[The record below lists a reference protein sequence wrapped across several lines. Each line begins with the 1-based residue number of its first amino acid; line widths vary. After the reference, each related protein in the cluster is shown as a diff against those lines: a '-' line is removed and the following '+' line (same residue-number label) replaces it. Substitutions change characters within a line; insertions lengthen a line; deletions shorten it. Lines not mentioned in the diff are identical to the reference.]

1 MKSILW
7 KILGTHKLIYSM
19 GIARKKRDRG
29 KKRLKIRKAVTKCMS
44 YLDSESVNTMQK
56 YKYETIREI

>member
-1 MKSILW
+1 
-7 KILGTHKLIYSM
+7 M

-29 KKRLKIRKAVTKCMS
+29 KKRLKIRYAVTKCMY

>member
-1 MKSILW
+1 ME
-7 KILGTHKLIYSM
+7 
-19 GIARKKRDRG
+19 IARKKRDRG

-56 YKYETIREI
+56 YKYETIRKI